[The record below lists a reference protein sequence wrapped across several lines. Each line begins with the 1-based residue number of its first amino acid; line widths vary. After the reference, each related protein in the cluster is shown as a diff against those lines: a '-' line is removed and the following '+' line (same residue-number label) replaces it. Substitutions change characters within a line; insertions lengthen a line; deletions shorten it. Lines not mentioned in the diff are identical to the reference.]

1 MPFVC
6 CAEHDDRARYHFE
19 AIDIYLLSRMG
30 REANSE
36 LSRINPRVRG
46 SGQGFLVALKREPIE
61 LDRCKIG
68 PKVAASGDGARRSH
82 VAKSSVISMGVG
94 KRSRT
99 SGPYPLQVQSED
111 VINRCRRLTIN
122 W

>member
-19 AIDIYLLSRMG
+19 AIDIYL
-30 REANSE
+30 

-68 PKVAASGDGARRSH
+68 PKVAASGDGALRSH
-82 VAKSSVISMGVG
+82 VAKSSVISIEVG
-94 KRSRT
+94 EGTESAPGHLDPIPFRFRSST
-99 SGPYPLQVQSED
+99 
-111 VINRCRRLTIN
+111 
-122 W
+122 